1 MERVQGSQS
10 GQTTTTMPVGDHVDS
25 LATVLDLVRSGTA
38 RTRPELG
45 RRSGL
50 GRTVVTQRV
59 NQLTACGLLEEGAL
73 GPSSGGRAPR
83 ELRFRARAGVIL
95 AAELGAT
102 GISVGVTDLTGT
114 VLAEHT
120 ESLDIA
126 TGPDAVLGRVEEVF
140 DELLGQVR
148 TELADPDLAVW
159 GVGIGLPG
167 PVEFATGRP
176 SAPPIMPGWD
186 GYPVR
191 DRLAD
196 RYDTPVWVDNE
207 VNAMALGELR
217 AGSARGQRDILY
229 VKIGTGIGAGLVS
242 GGTLHRGSQGCA
254 GDIGH
259 AAASDEDDVVCRCG
273 NTGCLEAYAGGAA
286 LARDGLAAA
295 KEGRS
300 RFLADVL
307 ASTGTVTAADISRA
321 AQSGDRTSV
330 ELLTRAGRLIGNLLA
345 TLVSFYNPALVIIG
359 GGVSRAG
366 DLLLATV
373 RETVY
378 RRSLPLATRELRIT
392 RSTLSNRAGLVGA
405 AFMAIDELFAPE
417 RLARWVDRGCP
428 AGDPALVSV
437 PLREPVL

>member
-1 MERVQGSQS
+1 MA
-10 GQTTTTMPVGDHVDS
+10 VGDHADS

-38 RTRPELG
+38 RTRPEIG

-120 ESLDIA
+120 EAVDIA
-126 TGPDAVLGRVEEVF
+126 TGPETVLGRVEEVF
-140 DELLGQVR
+140 DELLDRVR
-148 TELADPDLAVW
+148 TELSDPDLTVW

-191 DRLAD
+191 DRLAR

-217 AGSARGQRDILY
+217 AGSAKGQRDILY

-295 KEGRS
+295 KQGRS
-300 RFLADVL
+300 PFLAEVL
-307 ASTGTVTAADISRA
+307 ASTGTVTAADVSRA

-330 ELLTRAGRLIGNLLA
+330 ELLTRAGRLIGSLLA
-345 TLVSFYNPALVIIG
+345 TLVSFYNPALVVIG

-366 DLLLATV
+366 DPLLAAV

-405 AFMAIDELFAPE
+405 AFMVIDELFTPE
-417 RLARWVDRGCP
+417 RLARWVDRGSP
-428 AGDPALVSV
+428 AGDPSLVTV

>member
-1 MERVQGSQS
+1 MGQVQVSRTGS
-10 GQTTTTMPVGDHVDS
+10 TTTTTLVGEHADS
-25 LATVLDLVRSGTA
+25 LATVLGLVRSGTA
-38 RTRPELG
+38 RTRPEIG
-45 RRSGL
+45 RHSGL

-102 GISVGVTDLTGT
+102 SIGVGVTDLAGS

-120 ESLDIA
+120 EPADIA
-126 TGPDAVLGRVEEVF
+126 QGPESVLGRVEELF
-140 DELLGQVR
+140 DELLDRVR
-148 TELADPDLAVW
+148 ADTADEDLAVW

-191 DRLAD
+191 DRLAR

-207 VNAMALGELR
+207 VNTMALGELR
-217 AGSARGQRDILY
+217 AGTARGHGDILY

-259 AAASDEDDVVCRCG
+259 AAVSDEDEVVCRCG
-273 NTGCLEAYAGGAA
+273 NTGCLEAHAGGAA

-295 KEGRS
+295 EEGRS
-300 RFLADVL
+300 PFLADVL
-307 ASTGTVTAADISRA
+307 AATGTVTAADVSRA
-321 AQSGDRTSV
+321 AQSGDRVSV

-359 GGVSRAG
+359 GGVSGAG
-366 DLLLATV
+366 DLLLAAV

-392 RSTLSNRAGLVGA
+392 RSELSDRAGLVGA
-405 AFMAIDELFAPE
+405 AFMALDELFAAE
-417 RLARWVDRGCP
+417 RLARWVGNGSP
-428 AGDPALVSV
+428 AGDPALVEV
-437 PLREPVL
+437 PLRAPVF